1 MAQHRYRERLLNFA
15 DYASLSSHLFP
26 PIIDVNGGT
35 DCLLLPDVVGCDGIW
50 ISDKL
55 GAEKRANHP
64 SDLVGLC

>member
-1 MAQHRYRERLLNFA
+1 M
-15 DYASLSSHLFP
+15 
-26 PIIDVNGGT
+26 IDVNGGT

-64 SDLVGLC
+64 SGLVGLCWTIGREIGGGNSFQSFEPTEPTQ